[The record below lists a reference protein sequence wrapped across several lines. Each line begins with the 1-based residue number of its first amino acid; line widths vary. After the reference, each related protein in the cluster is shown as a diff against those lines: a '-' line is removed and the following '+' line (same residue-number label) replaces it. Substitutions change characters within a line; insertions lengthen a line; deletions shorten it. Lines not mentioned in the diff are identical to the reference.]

1 MKINWY
7 SDDQQQ
13 IDDNGQK
20 TDALPG
26 GAMLKNFSQDDGILR
41 ECCTF

>member
-20 TDALPG
+20 TDALP
-26 GAMLKNFSQDDGILR
+26 DGTIFTKIPTRLW
-41 ECCTF
+41 